1 VRVAADFFTHAI
13 KHTVGKAG
21 GLCRGQIAGY
31 LDCFIDRHRGRN
43 VGPGQ
48 HLGYGQA
55 EDGAV
60 DRTKAPEIPILQGGG
75 QQGINLGQTAERMIE
90 EFPGKRSQFFLGEG
104 RRGILRHGNENATH
118 LATIKL
124 LHGMD
129 AGLAAVFFGHGA
141 WRAVNARTSG
151 V

>member
-1 VRVAADFFTHAI
+1 MRVTADFFAHAV
-13 KHTVGKAG
+13 KHTIGKAG

-31 LDCFIDRHRGRN
+31 LDCFVDRHRRRN
-43 VGPGQ
+43 VGPSQ
-48 HLGYGQA
+48 HLSHGQA

-60 DRTKAPEIPILQGGG
+60 DRTETPEIPILQRGG
-75 QQGINLGQTAERMIE
+75 QQSIDLGQTPECMIE
-90 EFPGKRSQFFLGEG
+90 EFAGKRRQFFLVRG
-104 RRGILRHGNENATH
+104 RRGTPGHGNQDAAH

-141 WRAVNARTSG
+141 WRAVNAGTPG

>member
-43 VGPGQ
+43 VGAGQ
-48 HLGYGQA
+48 HLGHGQT
-55 EDGAV
+55 EDSAV

-90 EFPGKRSQFFLGEG
+90 EFPGKRRQFFLGEG

-118 LATIKL
+118 LAAIKL

-141 WRAVNARTSG
+141 WRAVNAGTSG